1 MPTKSLNYGK
11 RSVVEH
17 NPYSTTMSGKGLFVL
32 STLLV
37 LIVIQHEVCQGEANH
52 ASNGGAFARTEGT
65 RFVMNGRPFYIND
78 FNAYWMM
85 YMASDPSSRAKVTS
99 AFQQASRY
107 GMKVARTWAFND
119 GRGTDRPLQPSPGS
133 YNEDT
138 FKGLDFVISEAKKF
152 GVYVILSFVNNFS
165 DFGGRKQYVQ
175 WARDR
180 GQPISSD
187 DDFYSNAVIKGY
199 YKDHIKTVLTR
210 INSITRVAYKDDPT
224 IFAWELINEPRC
236 QSDVSGALLQ
246 QWVTEMAAHVKSI
259 DSEHLLEIGLEGF
272 YGETT
277 PDKKQYNPGN
287 LEFGSDFIAT
297 NLLPQIDFATIHI
310 YADQWYVQNLYLS
323 YNMMMDRLS
332 GESEEAQAGF
342 VDRWVQAHI
351 QDCNTVVKK
360 PLLVAEFGKS
370 YKLPGYVLQKRDAYF
385 GKIYSDIYSS
395 ASRGGSCVGG
405 LFWQLMAP
413 NMDTFGDGY
422 EVVLEQSPTTA
433 TVIAQQ
439 SRKLNGLKA
448 SLAINVNFLA
458 LDQHVSVLGCGED
471 LMKLV
476 SMDVDY
482 NISEFELH

>member
-1 MPTKSLNYGK
+1 
-11 RSVVEH
+11 
-17 NPYSTTMSGKGLFVL
+17 MSGKGLFVL

-37 LIVIQHEVCQGEANH
+37 FIFIQHGDCKGEANH

-65 RFVMNGRPFYIND
+65 RFVMNGRPFYING

-107 GMKVARTWAFND
+107 GMNVARTWAFND
-119 GRGTDRPLQPSPGS
+119 GSGTDRPLQPSPGS

-152 GVYVILSFVNNFS
+152 GVHVILSFVNNFS

-236 QSDVSGALLQ
+236 QADVSGALLQ
-246 QWVTEMAAHVKSI
+246 QWVTEMAAHVKSV

-277 PDKKQYNPGN
+277 PDKKQYNPGD

-297 NLLPQIDFATIHI
+297 NLLPQIDFATVHI
-310 YADQWYVQNLYLS
+310 YADQW
-323 YNMMMDRLS
+323 LS

-385 GKIYSDIYSS
+385 GKIYSDIFSS

-413 NMDTFGDGY
+413 NMDTFRDGY

-448 SLAINVNFLA
+448 SLAINVTRT
-458 LDQHVSVLGCGED
+458 
-471 LMKLV
+471 
-476 SMDVDY
+476 
-482 NISEFELH
+482 

>member
-1 MPTKSLNYGK
+1 
-11 RSVVEH
+11 
-17 NPYSTTMSGKGLFVL
+17 
-32 STLLV
+32 
-37 LIVIQHEVCQGEANH
+37 
-52 ASNGGAFARTEGT
+52 
-65 RFVMNGRPFYIND
+65 MNGRPFYING

-180 GQPISSD
+180 GQHISSD
-187 DDFYSNAVIKGY
+187 DDFYSNSVIKGY
-199 YKDHIKTVLTR
+199 YKYHIKTVLTR

-310 YADQWYVQNLYLS
+310 YADQW
-323 YNMMMDRLS
+323 LS

-439 SRKLNGLKA
+439 SRKLNGLK
-448 SLAINVNFLA
+448 VNFLA

>member
-1 MPTKSLNYGK
+1 
-11 RSVVEH
+11 
-17 NPYSTTMSGKGLFVL
+17 MSGKGLFVL

-37 LIVIQHEVCQGEANH
+37 LIVIQHGDCKGEANH

-65 RFVMNGRPFYIND
+65 RFVMNGRPFYING

-180 GQPISSD
+180 GQHISSD
-187 DDFYSNAVIKGY
+187 DDFYSNSVIKGY
-199 YKDHIKTVLTR
+199 YKYHIKTVLTR

-310 YADQWYVQNLYLS
+310 YADQW
-323 YNMMMDRLS
+323 LS

-448 SLAINVNFLA
+448 SLAINVTRT
-458 LDQHVSVLGCGED
+458 
-471 LMKLV
+471 
-476 SMDVDY
+476 
-482 NISEFELH
+482 